1 MGLGVGLNAF
11 VNGAMKTYAL
21 MSDIQDRQ
29 DKKKSGEI
37 VAQNIGELANLSQG
51 SARQVAGPHPQANG
65 VDLVGPPEPQTE
77 KYMDWDKIQ
86 QLRSDSMKEIA
97 KTHGPEAAL
106 QLNALFAKE
115 DERVTQKAAG
125 DLLSAARVGDTATMR
140 EAFNRTGIGG
150 FLDGNPVG
158 DPKTGY
164 TFKIRGQDKPIT
176 MTLPEIEKTIS
187 GAVLNLKDSLQMA
200 YNDRFLQMQ
209 ADDKKADNARADRQL
224 DQQKNYQD
232 GMLRI
237 YDDRNSINSDY
248 NDIRASGIVDKN
260 RRRLDKDEE
269 KDLDTTYGKLAT
281 IKDPLTGAE
290 KTDFH
295 ELAAMK
301 DIHRGF
307 VARGVDPDRAKA
319 YTADF
324 ITKARAE
331 SGKDIGLYRQKLQ
344 AFSDMAAG
352 RTPQQNGINKTEQ
365 QPSAQRPSPPAAQQ
379 PAQPPASLGTKD
391 APQPQPAQAPS
402 DPLAGMGGQKANE
415 MRASLIK
422 EREKIMKQPQLEPV
436 KRRLAEIN
444 VLLDRLDRRD
454 Y

>member
-1 MGLGVGLNAF
+1 MGLGAGFGSFMSGFAGGYSF
-11 VNGAMKTYAL
+11 MSGAK
-21 MSDIQDRQ
+21 
-29 DKKKSGEI
+29 DKKERKASDER
-37 VAQNIGELANLSQG
+37 VSENLSEMKKLEDG
-51 SARQVAGPHPQANG
+51 STRQVAGPHPQANG

-86 QLRSDSMKEIA
+86 QLRADSMREIA
-97 KTHGPEAAL
+97 KTHGPESAL

-125 DLLSAARVGDTATMR
+125 ELLSAARVGDTATMR

-164 TFKIRGQDKPIT
+164 TFKIRGQDKPVT

-187 GAVLNLKDSLQMA
+187 GAVLNLKDNLQIA
-200 YNDRFLQMQ
+200 YNERFLQMQ

-237 YDDRNSINSDY
+237 YDDRNSINSDS

-307 VARGVDPDRAKA
+307 VARGIDPDRAKA
-319 YTADF
+319 FTADF
-324 ITKARAE
+324 IEKARAE
-331 SGKDIGLYRQKLQ
+331 SGKDIAAYRKKLQ

-352 RTPQQNGINKTEQ
+352 RMPQQNGVNKNEAAPAAQ
-365 QPSAQRPSPPAAQQ
+365 QPSPPAAQQ
-379 PAQPPASLGTKD
+379 PAQPTAALGTKE
-391 APQPQPAQAPS
+391 AIEPQQAPA
-402 DPLAGMGGQKANE
+402 DPLSGLGGQKAGE
-415 MRASLIK
+415 MRASLIR
-422 EREKIMKQPQLEPV
+422 ERERIMKQPQLEPV